1 MSNEKGTVN
10 NEKRAMSSAESIAE
24 LLKAACC
31 VGVKI

>member
-1 MSNEKGTVN
+1 MSSEQGARS

-31 VGVKI
+31 VDVRI